1 MPAARPR
8 PPAPA
13 ARLAPP
19 RPAASLDPLADQLDA
34 AILAR
39 DFYAARAFAS
49 LLVAL
54 TAGRPDPRVSVLL
67 MRAPP
72 LPCGDLRTEAGDEA
86 AWLDS
91 LPHRR
96 KCGV

>member
-8 PPAPA
+8 PPAA

-19 RPAASLDPLADQLDA
+19 RPAANLDPLADQLDA
-34 AILAR
+34 AIVAR

-54 TAGRPDPRVSVLL
+54 TAGPRVSVLL

-91 LPHRR
+91 LPRR
-96 KCGV
+96 RNRRV

>member
-1 MPAARPR
+1 MSAERARPLS
-8 PPAPA
+8 AD
-13 ARLAPP
+13 
-19 RPAASLDPLADQLDA
+19 LDPLADQLDT
-34 AILAR
+34 AIVAR

-72 LPCGDLRTEAGDEA
+72 LPRDDMQADADDEA
-86 AWLDS
+86 AWLAS
-91 LPHRR
+91 LPRPRR
-96 KCGV
+96 RSV

>member
-13 ARLAPP
+13 APP
-19 RPAASLDPLADQLDA
+19 RPAANLDPLGDQLDA
-34 AILAR
+34 AIVAR

-91 LPHRR
+91 LPRRHRKR
-96 KCGV
+96 HV